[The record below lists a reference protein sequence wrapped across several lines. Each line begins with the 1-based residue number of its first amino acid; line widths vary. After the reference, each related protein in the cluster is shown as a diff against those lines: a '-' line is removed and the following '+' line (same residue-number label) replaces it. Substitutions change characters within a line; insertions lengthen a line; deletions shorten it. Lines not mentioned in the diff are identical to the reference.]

1 MSEEQQDGAIDA
13 ITAAQASDWR
23 VRLALA
29 PDANYLYKDSQ
40 PGIMA
45 PLAATDGVVFPYTP
59 GINISYA
66 ANYDGAHPTHTNFKI
81 NQYKNSMISD
91 ISVSAEFTCQDTF
104 EANYLLAAIHF
115 FKSMTKMFYGQDEN
129 PRNGTPPPLGFFHG
143 LGTFQFNRHPVG
155 ITNFSYALP
164 KDVDYIR
171 ATSSDTDGADADPGR
186 AMAVQ
191 GLPADTTLI
200 GGQLSP
206 GGTIPP
212 ANFAVTESTGITY
225 VPTKM
230 TITLTCIPI
239 LSRNT
244 ISNKFSLKEY
254 AKGALT
260 RGAKNDFPGIW

>member
-171 ATSSDTDGADADPGR
+171 ATSSDAPGSNHITSDIY
-186 AMAVQ
+186 AET
-191 GLPADTTLI
+191 PSTLI

-260 RGAKNDFPGIW
+260 RGAKNNFPGIW

>member
-171 ATSSDTDGADADPGR
+171 ATSSDTDGADAD
-186 AMAVQ
+186 A
-191 GLPADTTLI
+191 TLI

>member
-1 MSEEQQDGAIDA
+1 MTDEVQLAEV
-13 ITAAQASDWR
+13 TAKEAAKASDWR

-29 PDANYLYKDSQ
+29 PASNYLYNATN
-40 PGIMA
+40 PGILA
-45 PLAATDGVVFPYTP
+45 PLKATDGVVFPYTP

-91 ISVSAEFTCQDTF
+91 IAVSAEFTCQDTK
-104 EANYLLAAIHF
+104 EANYLLATIHF
-115 FKSMTKMFYGQDEN
+115 FKSMTKMFYGQDQN

-143 LGTFQFNRHPVG
+143 LGTFQFNRHPIG
-155 ITNFSYALP
+155 ITNFAYALP

-171 ATSSDTDGADADPGR
+171 ATNTDAGEDGAIVKTP
-186 AMAVQ
+186 
-191 GLPADTTLI
+191 LI

-206 GGTIPP
+206 GGSKPP
-212 ANFAVTESTGITY
+212 AAFKVTDSTGITY

-230 TITLTCIPI
+230 TITLSCIPI

-244 ISNKFSLKEY
+244 ISNKFSLEQY
-254 AKGALT
+254 AKGTLT
-260 RGAKNDFPGIW
+260 RGNKNDFPGIW

>member
-1 MSEEQQDGAIDA
+1 MSEEQQDGAFNA

-59 GINISYA
+59 GINISYT

-171 ATSSDTDGADADPGR
+171 ATSSDVHPECHITSDIYAETPS
-186 AMAVQ
+186 
-191 GLPADTTLI
+191 TLI

-260 RGAKNDFPGIW
+260 RGAKNNFPGIW